1 MSRALTVGWSLV
13 AVALVAHQVHLWRGG
28 LQVET
33 NLLALL
39 PADERDA
46 AADRALGQLAE
57 SASRTVVALVGAP
70 TLDEATTAAEA
81 FLAALP
87 TERLRLEP
95 PPSGD
100 LSALA
105 PWRDRLLTPE
115 QRRRLADGT
124 RESLAQLALLQLQ
137 QPVAA
142 RVGAFTEDPLQLF
155 PEWLRERAAA
165 TRVRPVGRHLVVED
179 AGRHWVVLRFAL
191 VGSAFALDGVP
202 ALQQALEKAQ
212 AALPP
217 GAEVLTA
224 GVPLF
229 AEAAAVQANTEMSTV
244 GTGSLLAV
252 LLVMFLAFR
261 SPRPLLLVVLS
272 VGMGLVAGLSATAL
286 VFGKVHL
293 MTLVFGAG
301 LVGVAEDYGIHYF
314 ASRQAHPEKGVVALL
329 RELRPGLF
337 LATLTSVA
345 GYAMLAI
352 TPMPGL
358 RQVALFSAAGLAGAF
373 LTVLAWYPVLDR
385 GPVPSTRFASAWAGT
400 RARWPRLR
408 GAKAAVTLVFL
419 LGVVALGVAR
429 LRPDD
434 DVRALQASPRA
445 LVESQ
450 RRVAALVGLPS
461 PAQFFLVRG
470 KDEGELLLREAQLTG
485 LLQSRMRERALA
497 GYQALSDWVPA
508 ASQQQLDQALFVS
521 ARAEVLAALA
531 EDLEDATPP
540 PPSATPLTV
549 AKLLETPAGE
559 ALRPLWLGDASVVLL
574 VDPSKEAL
582 PKLAALGSME
592 GVRFVDRTAA
602 MSSLLGRWRV
612 GMSWLLGLGAAVVF
626 AALWWRFRAR
636 AWRALL
642 PTVLAA
648 GLALATVGFLGE
660 PLSLFHVLALWL
672 LLGMGVDYGIFLL
685 EHPSTAAGEAW
696 LAVGLGAVS
705 TLLSF
710 GLLATSTTP
719 AIHAFG
725 VTLGVGIAAV
735 WALSPLVVDA
745 DAR

>member
-28 LQVET
+28 LEVET

-46 AADRALGQLAE
+46 AADRALAQLAE
-57 SASRTVVALVGAP
+57 GASRTVVALVGAP
-70 TLDEATTAAEA
+70 TLEEATVAADA

-87 TERLRLEP
+87 RERLEAQP
-95 PPSGD
+95 VPSAD

-105 PWRDRLLTPE
+105 PWRDRLLTPT
-115 QRRRLADGT
+115 QRARLLAGT
-124 RESLAQLALLQLQ
+124 PESLAQVALLQLQ
-137 QPVAA
+137 QPVSA
-142 RVGAFTEDPLQLF
+142 RVGDFTDDPLQLF

-179 AGRHWVVLRFAL
+179 EGKHWVVLRFSL

-202 ALQQALEKAQ
+202 VLQRALD
-212 AALPP
+212 AARAAVPP
-217 GAEVLTA
+217 GVEVLTA

-261 SPRPLLLVVLS
+261 SVRPLSLVVLS
-272 VGMGLVAGLSATAL
+272 VGLGLAAGLSATAL

-314 ASRQAHPEKGVVALL
+314 ASRQAHPEKSRVALL
-329 RELRPGLF
+329 GELEPGLL

-352 TPMPGL
+352 APLPGL

-385 GPVPSTRFASAWAGT
+385 GAVRSTRFASAWAAT
-400 RARWPRLR
+400 RAKWPRLR
-408 GAKAAVTLVFL
+408 GARAVGTLAL
-419 LGVVALGVAR
+419 LAVVVAAGLSR
-429 LRPDD
+429 LRADD
-434 DVRALQASPRA
+434 DVRALQASPPA
-445 LVESQ
+445 LVEAQ

-470 KDEGELLLREAQLTG
+470 ADEEQRLLREAQLTG
-485 LLQSRMRERALA
+485 QLEVLRREGALS
-497 GYQALSDWVPA
+497 GYQAVSSWVPA
-508 ASQQQLDQALFVS
+508 ASQQALDQQLFVS
-521 ARAEVLAALA
+521 RRAEVLGVLA
-531 EDLEDATPP
+531 GDLESSTPP
-540 PPSATPLTV
+540 PPSVAPLTV
-549 AKLLETPAGE
+549 QALLATPAGE
-559 ALRPLWLGDASVVLL
+559 ALRPLWLEDASVVLL
-574 VDPSKEAL
+574 ASPSKEAL
-582 PKLAALGSME
+582 GRFAALGTME
-592 GVRFVDRTAA
+592 GVRFVDRTAS

-626 AALWWRFRAR
+626 AALWWRFRGR
-636 AWRALL
+636 AWRALV

-660 PLSLFHVLALWL
+660 PLTLFHVLALWL

-685 EHPSTAAGEAW
+685 EHPSTEAGEAW

-710 GLLATSTTP
+710 GLLGTSTTP

-735 WALSPLVVDA
+735 WALSPLVVDS